1 MAVWMDMTN
10 SLYAWRGGVV
20 GIIRAELEIAKN
32 LHKCDSQIRFSLY
45 DGYKFVE
52 IKAEKLEWLWN
63 AENVGDAYLK
73 AMGRIPSLINHE
85 DTLLKEAYPR
95 LAETYSY
102 SQSRLHRLSHGLNL
116 FLSTWPKWIGV
127 PLKFIGKCLAFPLK
141 RLSLLRARRMAK
153 RQLHNAAN
161 AKSTLDTSFSYP
173 YGENDIV
180 FSCGWYTSGKESAF
194 SRVKYELRHFTLVY
208 LVYDIILLLPQ
219 TRCFYNKQASN
230 DFLNYFKWISF
241 NCDYI
246 LYGGKNAQCDSQKYQ
261 KKHGYPVP
269 QGFPV
274 KFGSDILKHTETDII
289 DQVRKKYKIAPEY
302 LLMVGSLDMRK
313 NYNTIYRAYT
323 ILLSQNS
330 KESIPDLVIVGNG
343 NACINLLNCIKRD
356 PLTSQ
361 KIKIIS
367 PSDQE
372 LDALY
377 THCLFTLLASSYE
390 GWSLT
395 LPEALGYHKF
405 CIVSD
410 VLPLREV
417 GEDFV
422 EYVDTYD
429 PFAWARCIKQYV
441 TDRNLLQNREKKIS
455 QRWKSTS
462 WNDCGKQI
470 QRYLNE
476 ICLAE
481 QEKKTAP
488 TFYMD
493 ITTSWCAAYYKD
505 KLGGILR
512 TEIMLIHY
520 LYLHKVLGNMK
531 FFAFT
536 DEFGYQ
542 PIFLSQL
549 LDVLSDKNPTD
560 AFNMSRNIIG
570 MLHQNDSPNVNRVSK
585 RKAQK
590 ADAFWYLCSV
600 LPPEKQK
607 KLILFG
613 KQKKKQMNR
622 KILSESGQDK
632 VNDYGVPFQTGDVVF
647 SAGTGHGEEAD
658 KELFALKQKIRFH
671 YCQILYDLTPI
682 LLPQTHQIETNEM
695 YPNFISLTSHIAD
708 LILYGGKTAQQ
719 DGIRYQK
726 ENNLPIPPSTAIKFG
741 GDVVH
746 FKELTEEKETKM
758 LRNMGIKGPFVL
770 TVGTC
775 EARKNHETLYR
786 AYLRLLKTGADI
798 PQIVFAGNPGW
809 NTGDFFNVLRID
821 DRVKDKIL
829 VFSPSDE
836 QLDLLYQKCEFTLL
850 PSLYEGW
857 SLTLPESFQYG
868 KFCIACDTPAL
879 REIGGDLIEYIHPWD
894 EVQWA
899 KRIFYYH
906 THPLQLSKAEE
917 RIKKEW
923 KLISWNDC
931 AVQVEN
937 AVCPLL
943 EDKK

>member
-1 MAVWMDMTN
+1 MTN
-10 SLYAWRGGVV
+10 SLYAWKGGVV
-20 GIIRAELEIAKN
+20 GIVRAELEIAKN
-32 LHKCDSQIRFSLY
+32 LHNCDSQIRFSLY

-52 IKAEKLEWLWN
+52 IKPEKLEWLWN

-73 AMGRIPSLINHE
+73 AMGRTLTVSEKE
-85 DTLLKEAYPR
+85 DTFLKEAYPR
-95 LAETYSY
+95 LAETYKY

-116 FLSTWPKWIGV
+116 FFSTWPKCIGV
-127 PLKFIGKCLAFPLK
+127 PLKWIGKCLAFPLK
-141 RLSLLRARRMAK
+141 KLSSARARYKEK
-153 RQLHNAAN
+153 RQLRKVATNVRDAAD
-161 AKSTLDTSFSYP
+161 ASFSYP
-173 YGENDIV
+173 YEEGDAV
-180 FSCGWYTSGKESAF
+180 FSCGWYTSGKEDAF
-194 SRVKYELRHFTLVY
+194 SRVKYELRRFTLAY

-219 TRCFYNKQASN
+219 TRCFYNKQGSN
-230 DFLNYFKWISF
+230 DFLDYFKWISF

-246 LYGGKNAQCDSQKYQ
+246 LYGGRTAQIDSQKYQ
-261 KKHGYPVP
+261 KEHGFPVP

-274 KFGSDILKHTETDII
+274 KFGSDILKHTETNII
-289 DQVRKKYKIAPEY
+289 DQVREKYKISPEY

-323 ILLSQNS
+323 ILLDQNL
-330 KESIPDLVIVGNG
+330 KKSIPDLVIVGKG
-343 NACINLLNCIKRD
+343 NAYINLLNCIQKD
-356 PLTSQ
+356 PRTCK

-367 PSDQE
+367 PSDRE

-410 VLPLREV
+410 VPPLREV

-422 EYVDTYD
+422 EYVDPYD
-429 PFAWARCIKQYV
+429 PFAWAYHIKRYV
-441 TDRNLLQNREKKIS
+441 ADRNLLKNREKKICES
-455 QRWKSTS
+455 WKSTS
-462 WNDCGKQI
+462 WVECGEQI
-470 QRYLNE
+470 LQDLNK
-476 ICLAE
+476 IRTIE
-481 QEKKTAP
+481 QKKAVVP

-493 ITTSWCAAYYKD
+493 ITTSWCAAYHKN

-520 LYLHKVLGNMK
+520 LYLHNRLGNIK

-536 DEFGYQ
+536 EEFGYQ
-542 PIFLSQL
+542 PIYLSQL
-549 LDVLSDKNPTD
+549 LDILSNENSTD
-560 AFNMSRNIIG
+560 AFNKSRNIIG
-570 MLHQNDSPNVNRVSK
+570 MLHQDNSSNIDRLSQ

-600 LPPEKQK
+600 LPHKYQK
-607 KLILFG
+607 KLIMLG
-613 KQKKKQMNR
+613 KQKKKQMN
-622 KILSESGQDK
+622 KEILSESERDAS
-632 VNDYGVPFQTGDVVF
+632 NDYRAAFRKGDVIF

-658 KELFALKQKIRFH
+658 KALLALKQKIGFR

-682 LLPQTHQIETNEM
+682 LLPQTHQAETNEM
-695 YPNFISLTSHIAD
+695 YPKFISLTSHMAD
-708 LILYGGKTAQQ
+708 LILYGGETARK
-719 DGIRYQK
+719 DGIRYQE
-726 ENNLPIPPSTAIKFG
+726 ENNLPIPPSAAIKFG
-741 GDVVH
+741 SDVVH
-746 FKELTEEKETKM
+746 YKKPTEEKTTKM
-758 LRNMGIKGPFVL
+758 LLDMGIKGPFVL

-786 AYLRLLKTGADI
+786 AYLRLLEKGEDI
-798 PQIVFAGNPGW
+798 PQMVFAGNPGW
-809 NTGDFFNVLRID
+809 NTSDFFKVLRAD

-836 QLDLLYQKCEFTLL
+836 QLDLLYRKCEFTLL

-879 REIGGDLIEYIHPWD
+879 KETGGDLIEYIHPWD
-894 EVQWA
+894 EVKWA
-899 KRIFYYH
+899 NRIFYYH
-906 THPLQLSKAEE
+906 THPVQLLKAEE
-917 RIKKEW
+917 KIEKEW

-937 AVCPLL
+937 AVRPLL